1 MTANKT
7 KVTLRIKKEFN
18 EKLKAE
24 AQEKGISLN
33 ALLLIICKEFIEKQ
47 GGKKCYTK
55 KLKINSISH
64 HQWRMF

>member
-47 GGKKCYTK
+47 GGKNV
-55 KLKINSISH
+55 IRRN
-64 HQWRMF
+64 

>member
-1 MTANKT
+1 MTANKA

-33 ALLLIICKEFIEKQ
+33 ALLLIICKEFIENQ
-47 GGKKCYTK
+47 GGKK
-55 KLKINSISH
+55 
-64 HQWRMF
+64 

>member
-47 GGKKCYTK
+47 GCKKWQEGKGD
-55 KLKINSISH
+55 
-64 HQWRMF
+64 

>member
-47 GGKKCYTK
+47 GCKKWQERRRNEST
-55 KLKINSISH
+55 
-64 HQWRMF
+64 

>member
-47 GGKKCYTK
+47 GRKKWQEK
-55 KLKINSISH
+55 N
-64 HQWRMF
+64 

>member
-47 GGKKCYTK
+47 GEKNDKRR
-55 KLKINSISH
+55 INK
-64 HQWRMF
+64 RNC

>member
-47 GGKKCYTK
+47 GGKKC
-55 KLKINSISH
+55 
-64 HQWRMF
+64 

>member
-47 GGKKCYTK
+47 GSKKC
-55 KLKINSISH
+55 
-64 HQWRMF
+64 

>member
-1 MTANKT
+1 MTANKA

-33 ALLLIICKEFIEKQ
+33 ALLLIICKEFIENQ
-47 GGKKCYTK
+47 GEKNVIRRNWKST
-55 KLKINSISH
+55 
-64 HQWRMF
+64 R

>member
-47 GGKKCYTK
+47 GEKNV
-55 KLKINSISH
+55 IRRN
-64 HQWRMF
+64 